1 MSEYEG
7 LLKMDGYDDC
17 IVGIVERF
25 GQDSYFIYDK
35 DLVIKNLQKN
45 GNMSYEDALEY
56 YEYNQLGAYVG
67 ERTPGFLIRDF
78 ELYD

>member
-1 MSEYEG
+1 MSEHEG

-35 DLVIKNLQKN
+35 DLVIKNLQKMVTCLMKMHLN
-45 GNMSYEDALEY
+45 IMNIINQVLMLERGL
-56 YEYNQLGAYVG
+56 Q
-67 ERTPGFLIRDF
+67 DF
-78 ELYD
+78 

>member
-1 MSEYEG
+1 MSEHEG

-35 DLVIKNLQKN
+35 ELVLANLQKMVTCLMKMRLN
-45 GNMSYEDALEY
+45 IMNII
-56 YEYNQLGAYVG
+56 N
-67 ERTPGFLIRDF
+67 
-78 ELYD
+78 

>member
-1 MSEYEG
+1 MSEYED

-35 DLVIKNLQKN
+35 ELVLAKLQKDN
-45 GNMSYEDALEY
+45 NMSYEEALEY

-67 ERTPGFLIRDF
+67 ERTPAFLIRDY

>member
-1 MSEYEG
+1 MSEYDE

-35 DLVIKNLQKN
+35 QLVLEKLQKN
-45 GNMSYEDALEY
+45 GMTYEEALEY

-67 ERTPGFLIRDF
+67 ERTPAFLIRDY
-78 ELYD
+78 EL